1 MEILNL
7 SLGYV
12 DNKERNM
19 ADNEYV
25 RQCMCTTPEYTIE
38 LNKQGPP
45 GLQGIP
51 GTDGFSPKVEILQQ
65 DNINY
70 RLRILTKDGQID
82 TPNLQGYG
90 VPRGGSQGQYLVRG
104 NGVDYQTEWQDL
116 PVATVDQLGVLR
128 IADEEDIAN
137 RVDDSA
143 ITPAQL
149 AGIITPDVNSGILKD
164 PETNKLYLDVDNTD
178 GYLSIFLSDTSWDNV
193 ATSHINVNLA
203 NLKEGLGVADITSS
217 VSYGIK
223 GDYST
228 HYGILDTPNG
238 IIDYSATSLQITIQ
252 PSLVLQMAGT
262 DTKTTNASELN
273 YILTSTNDCVLFYGE
288 GGNLIEAEKVVYSTV
303 EPTDAVSGYIA
314 WFNPTVGKWQFKS
327 NDTGNVWREAVA
339 TPIANIYITDGNITR
354 LDYIGYRILDDEL
367 LVSKDMYD
375 ALLDRVTA
383 LETEINGGN
392 A

>member
-1 MEILNL
+1 
-7 SLGYV
+7 
-12 DNKERNM
+12 M

-45 GLQGIP
+45 GLQGVP
-51 GTDGFSPKVEILQQ
+51 GTDGFSPKVEVLQQ

-82 TPNLQGYG
+82 TPNLQGFG

-104 NGVDYQTEWQDL
+104 AGGIAETIWQDL
-116 PVATVDQLGVLR
+116 PIATAEELGVLR
-128 IADEEDIAN
+128 IATELDIEERAT
-137 RVDDSA
+137 DSA

-149 AGIITPDVNSGILKD
+149 GTV
-164 PETNKLYLDVDNTD
+164 LDSV
-178 GYLSIFLSDTSWDNV
+178 TS
-193 ATSHINVNLA
+193 A
-203 NLKEGLGVADITSS
+203 

-238 IIDYSATSLQITIQ
+238 IIEYSTPGKDITVQ
-252 PSLVLQMAGT
+252 PGLVLQMAGA
-262 DTKTTNASELN
+262 DTKTINASELN
-273 YILTSTNDCVLFYGE
+273 YILTSSEDCILFYAE
-288 GGNLIEAEKVVYSTV
+288 GGNLLEATNVYYSTV
-303 EPTDAVSGYIA
+303 EPTDGDTGYLA
-314 WFNPTVGKWQFKS
+314 WFNPAVGKWQFKS

-339 TPIANIYITDGNITR
+339 TPIANIRITDDNITR

-375 ALLDRVTA
+375 ALLARVTA

>member
-1 MEILNL
+1 MEMLNL

-51 GTDGFSPKVEILQQ
+51 GTDGFSPKVEVLQQ

-70 RLRILTKDGQID
+70 KLRILTKDGQID

-143 ITPAQL
+143 ITPEQL
-149 AGIITPDVNSGILKD
+149 GTV
-164 PETNKLYLDVDNTD
+164 LDSV
-178 GYLSIFLSDTSWDNV
+178 TS
-193 ATSHINVNLA
+193 A
-203 NLKEGLGVADITSS
+203 

-238 IIDYSATSLQITIQ
+238 IIEYSANSLQITIQ
-252 PSLVLQMAGT
+252 PSLVLQMAGA
-262 DTKTTNASELN
+262 DTKTTNASELS
-273 YILTSTNDCVLFYGE
+273 YILTSTNDCVLFYAE

-303 EPTDAVSGYIA
+303 EPTDTVSGYIA

-339 TPIANIYITDGNITR
+339 TPIANIRIVNNNITR

-375 ALLDRVTA
+375 ALLARVTA